1 MAAAKFKDDFHNPAK
16 IEELSLIDEEDL
28 TSKQRSQLEGLKK
41 AEPVFEQMIGLLR
54 ENVMHAPTQDY
65 KGFEKHIKEL
75 LSELSDYKEKETPAQ
90 RKSVVDKVVD
100 AMSQMDKTAPVRRK
114 RDGSIEYDDAT
125 KDTELVKLS
134 ENVDDYFAR
143 EVWPYVPDAKW
154 FDEETENKVKTGAE
168 IPFTRYFYKYEAP
181 ESSDKLLAE
190 FNELEIQ
197 LQAQIKE
204 LMA

>member
-1 MAAAKFKDDFHNPAK
+1 M
-16 IEELSLIDEEDL
+16 
-28 TSKQRSQLEGLKK
+28 
-41 AEPVFEQMIGLLR
+41 
-54 ENVMHAPTQDY
+54 
-65 KGFEKHIKEL
+65 
-75 LSELSDYKEKETPAQ
+75 SE
-90 RKSVVDKVVD
+90 
-100 AMSQMDKTAPVRRK
+100 MDKMAPLRYK

-134 ENVDDYFAR
+134 EDVDDYFER

-181 ESSDKLLAE
+181 EPSEKLLAE
-190 FNELEIQ
+190 FNELEAQ
-197 LQAQIKE
+197 LQAQLKE